1 MISAEALSLLKPRI
15 VEIEPGWA
23 PRPANRGDA
32 GADLKLYIEPGQEQ
46 HLSLQEVHDTVLEEK
61 LIINGEKALYKDYE
75 TLQALIKR
83 HRIVVLRPGETRTF
97 HTGFKIAVNAVAS
110 LTPFIPVYYIVSRS
124 GLSTKFKVSVTNR
137 PGVIDLAT
145 YRGWVKVSLENTG
158 VHTHVFTHGAR
169 IAQGILD
176 LVIDQSYW
184 SREELIVDSLDE
196 TVRSTGGFGSTGV

>member
-23 PRPANRGDA
+23 PRPANRGDV
-32 GADLKLYIEPGQEQ
+32 GADLKLYIEPGEEQ
-46 HLSLQEVHDTVLEEK
+46 NYIDCVLTPN
-61 LIINGEKALYKDYE
+61 LVIDGTRIQNYSAA
-75 TLQALIKR
+75 QALIDIS
-83 HRIVVLRPGETRTF
+83 RIVVLQPGQTRTF
-97 HTGFKIAVNAVAS
+97 HAGFKIAVDAVAS
-110 LTPFIPVYYIVSRS
+110 LAPFIPVYWIVSRS
-124 GLSTKFKVSVTNR
+124 GLSTKYKVSVTNR
-137 PGVIDLAT
+137 PGVIDPVT

-158 VHTHVFTHGAR
+158 AYTHVFTHGAR

-196 TVRSTGGFGSTGV
+196 TVRGTGGFGSTGV

>member
-23 PRPANRGDA
+23 PRPANRGDV
-32 GADLKLYIEPGQEQ
+32 GADLKLYVEPGEKENFDVYTSCR
-46 HLSLQEVHDTVLEEK
+46 LVLNGTEVVFDDIDAVQTEL
-61 LIINGEKALYKDYE
+61 NASRF
-75 TLQALIKR
+75 Q
-83 HRIVVLRPGETRTF
+83 VLRPGETRTF
-97 HTGFKIAVNAVAS
+97 HAGFKIAVDAVAS
-110 LTPFIPVYYIVSRS
+110 LAPFIPVYYIVSRS

-145 YRGWVKVSLENTG
+145 YRGWVQVSLENTG

-184 SREELIVDSLDE
+184 SREELIVDSLDK
-196 TVRSTGGFGSTGV
+196 TVRGTGGFGSTGV

>member
-23 PRPANRGDA
+23 PKVAHKGDV
-32 GADLKLYIEPGQEQ
+32 GADLKLYIEPG
-46 HLSLQEVHDTVLEEK
+46 EEESFDVCYYNSG
-61 LIINGEKALYKDYE
+61 LIAVDGKAVDIIE
-75 TLQALIKR
+75 ERDATQALINSN
-83 HRIVVLRPGETRTF
+83 RIVVLQPGQTRLF
-97 HTGFKIAVNAVAS
+97 HAGFKIAVDAVAS
-110 LTPFIPVYYIVSRS
+110 LAPFIPVYYIVSRS

-184 SREELIVDSLDE
+184 SREELIVDSLDK
-196 TVRSTGGFGSTGV
+196 TVRGTGGFGSTGV